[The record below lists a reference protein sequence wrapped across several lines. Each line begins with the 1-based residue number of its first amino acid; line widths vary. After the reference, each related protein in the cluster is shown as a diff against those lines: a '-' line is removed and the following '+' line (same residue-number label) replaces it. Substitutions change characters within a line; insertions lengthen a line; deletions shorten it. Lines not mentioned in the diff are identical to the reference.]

1 MLQARRKQLQIGGG
15 AHTDWGGGGAHII
28 FLKMTDLCNKQYSIC
43 TIKSLTFLQ
52 IMGGGARPPRAP
64 PPYSYGPVL
73 IVVTLKLVML
83 QKVQETKLQFK
94 YYIPLIILMLR
105 FNKPRDRQNWA
116 NPIRQYIST
125 NSFNYSEHCF
135 HQLVWVYFL
144 LYMCKKRLLG
154 SFNTAQAS
162 KRLHRKKNT
171 VS

>member
-1 MLQARRKQLQIGGG
+1 M
-15 AHTDWGGGGAHII
+15 
-28 FLKMTDLCNKQYSIC
+28 
-43 TIKSLTFLQ
+43 
-52 IMGGGARPPRAP
+52 
-64 PPYSYGPVL
+64 L

-83 QKVQETKLQFK
+83 QKVQETKLHFK

-125 NSFNYSEHCF
+125 KSFNYLEHCF

-154 SFNTAQAS
+154 SFNTAA
-162 KRLHRKKNT
+162 LHRLVRDFIEKKHSIMSYIKYWGGGGGIGPKRPTKLGRNDPP
-171 VS
+171 